1 MDRKMSIAGGAAKRA
16 SCVEFLKAKFEAQGY
31 EVQVLTVEENGNQGN
46 FVQIRPKQAQ
56 SAGGW
61 LKKLSGLETCASV
74 KLMDRGADLDAEV
87 LAGKWMDKVAAG
99 AISMVVL
106 WPLMVTASIGA
117 FKQKAM
123 LDDVWKDTLTF
134 LVSNG

>member
-1 MDRKMSIAGGAAKRA
+1 MDRKMTIAGGASKRA
-16 SCVEFLKAKFEAQGY
+16 ACVEFLKAKYEAQGY

-46 FVQIRPKQAQ
+46 FVQIRPKAAQ

-61 LKKLSGLETCASV
+61 FKKLTGLETCASV
-74 KLMDRGADLDAEV
+74 KLLDKGEELDAEV

-99 AISMVVL
+99 AVSMVVL
-106 WPLMVTASIGA
+106 WPLIVTASIGA